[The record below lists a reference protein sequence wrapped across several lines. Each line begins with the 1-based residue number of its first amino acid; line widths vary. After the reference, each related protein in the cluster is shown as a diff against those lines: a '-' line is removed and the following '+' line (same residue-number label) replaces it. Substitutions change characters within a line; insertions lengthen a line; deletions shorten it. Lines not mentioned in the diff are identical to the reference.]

1 MTKALKAHLKWLHQH
16 EIDLKRDLKQRLAMR
31 KKNKRDWELRQMD
44 NKAITR
50 LRSNIEYYQK
60 EIKHIKRMIKG
71 VYKK

>member
-31 KKNKRDWELRQMD
+31 KKTRDWELLQMD
-44 NKAITR
+44 KKAITR
-50 LRSNIEYYQK
+50 LRSNIELYQK

>member
-16 EIDLKRDLKQRLAMR
+16 EIDLKRDLKKRLAMR
-31 KKNKRDWELRQMD
+31 KKTTDWELLQMD
-44 NKAITR
+44 KKAITR
-50 LRSNIEYYQK
+50 LRSHIESYQK